1 MKTLSSD
8 NGAPDAISQEINS
21 GSSRRR
27 RQAQAH
33 LLLVLSVAGPVPER
47 LAAAPPAVVVPGL
60 VVAGVAVVVAVAS
73 VVVARPQRAWRWA
86 RRGFFVWRG
95 WQAIRNK
102 LVGVR

>member
-1 MKTLSSD
+1 MKTLSSH

-47 LAAAPPAVVVPGL
+47 LDRK
-60 VVAGVAVVVAVAS
+60 S
-73 VVVARPQRAWRWA
+73 V
-86 RRGFFVWRG
+86 G
-95 WQAIRNK
+95 
-102 LVGVR
+102 